1 MSSSD
6 LHGIITGL
14 NLPTIDDRHSD
25 LLSPFH
31 AQLTPMK
38 QKLLQKDNQPEVSL
52 QRSKSAQEMP
62 IEQDLDP
69 SLKQS

>member
-1 MSSSD
+1 
-6 LHGIITGL
+6 
-14 NLPTIDDRHSD
+14 
-25 LLSPFH
+25 
-31 AQLTPMK
+31 MK